1 MECKEVEDL
10 FESYVLGALESDE
23 RAAMEAHFDKCAD
36 CLARLQEE
44 GEIVTRL
51 AEAAPRL
58 EVPPRVK
65 EALFSRIAAES
76 GPEPEPGRRLSISQ
90 LSSAIGGFLM
100 ARPAPAFAILVVAVL
115 IVGGV
120 WFNSRIDD
128 IASDTGDLDDRVA
141 EVADESKALADRLAT
156 VSEKSNEAE
165 SGFGDMLEAQSETL
179 ARLDTQTQE
188 MAEDSGIIANQ
199 LDILLASQTHT
210 YDMLRDQGYLT
221 YVMSSPGTAVNL
233 LSATEPTARARGMI
247 AVSDTGQAAV
257 LLTLDL
263 PPLPPDKV
271 YQVWL
276 IKGGRGFDSGVFT
289 VDSNGYGQTIIQL
302 FAPLGWFDAIGITIE
317 PSGGSPGPTGDSVL
331 KGDL

>member
-23 RAAMEAHFDKCAD
+23 RAAMEAHFDTCAD
-36 CLARLQEE
+36 CLARLHEE

-76 GPEPEPGRRLSISQ
+76 GPEPGRRWSISQ
-90 LSSAIGGFLM
+90 LRSAIGGLLI
-100 ARPAPAFAILVVAVL
+100 ARPAPTFAILVVAVL

-120 WFNSRIDD
+120 WFNSRIDE
-128 IASDTGDLDDRVA
+128 IASDTGNLDDRVA
-141 EVADESKALADRLAT
+141 EVVDESKALAKRLAT
-156 VSEKSNEAE
+156 VSNKSDEVE
-165 SGFGDMLEAQSETL
+165 SDFGNMLEAQSETL
-179 ARLDTQTQE
+179 ARLETQTQE
-188 MAEDSGIIANQ
+188 MAEDSGTIANQ
-199 LDILLASQTHT
+199 LDVLLASQTHT